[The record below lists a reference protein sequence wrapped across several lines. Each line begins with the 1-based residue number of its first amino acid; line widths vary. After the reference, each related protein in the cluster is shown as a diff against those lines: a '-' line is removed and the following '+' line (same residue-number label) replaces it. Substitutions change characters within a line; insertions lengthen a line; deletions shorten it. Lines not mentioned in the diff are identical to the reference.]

1 MSLWD
6 NFHYQLAHRHDISGL
21 PILFVSHMVRQV
33 AFVFLGLFSP
43 LYLFELAKGTG
54 FTPSSAL
61 AATFLF
67 FWITFLVKLIGLP
80 LAENLSV
87 RFGFKKTILF
97 SGIPFFVFLPLLV
110 LGAGNPILLLP
121 TAIVWGLYDAIFWW
135 GYHGFFV
142 RAGEPSSYG
151 RAMGIL
157 TILSTIVVVVSPIL
171 GALVVDAFG
180 FSALF
185 VVAGIAMAVSLLLI
199 APAAEHKPRI
209 DIKLS
214 NTLKLMWKHKNM
226 ALAYVGYGA
235 ESSVLGTVWP
245 LFLFIILGKTLEV
258 GGVIS
263 GATLAAAL
271 MGLAIGTWVDKKG
284 IKGDKQLISLGAP
297 LIAATWFIR
306 AFSRSVPALIG
317 IDAIYRF
324 VGQLVWLPLD
334 LLSYKKATEGG
345 GVNQAMMFRQI
356 GITLGPLIITGV
368 LIFWVLLGGSLSTF
382 FILTGV
388 VALLPLLAVR
398 KED

>member
-6 NFHYQLAHRHDISGL
+6 NFHYQLAHRHKIDGL

-43 LYLFELAKGTG
+43 LYIFELAKGNGLT
-54 FTPSSAL
+54 TSSAL
-61 AATFLF
+61 AGTFFF

-87 RFGFKKTILF
+87 RFGFKSTILL
-97 SGIPFFVFLPLLV
+97 SGVPFFVFLPLLV

-121 TAIVWGLYDAIFWW
+121 AAIIWGLYDATFWW

-142 RAGEPSSYG
+142 RAGDPSSYG
-151 RAMGIL
+151 REMGIL
-157 TILSTIVVVVSPIL
+157 NILSTIIVVISPIL

-185 VVAGIAMAVSLLLI
+185 LVAGVAMALSLFLI
-199 APAAEHKPRI
+199 LPAAEHKPRI
-209 DIKLS
+209 DITLAG
-214 NTLKLMWKHKNM
+214 TLKVMWEHKNM

-263 GATLAAAL
+263 GATLAAAV
-271 MGLAIGTWVDKKG
+271 MGLAIGTWVDKRGLKG
-284 IKGDKQLISLGAP
+284 EKQLVSLGAP

-306 AFSRSVPALIG
+306 AFSRSVPALVG
-317 IDAIYRF
+317 IDAVYRF

-334 LLSYKKATEGG
+334 LLSYRKATEGG

-356 GITLGPLIITGV
+356 GITVGPIIITGI

-382 FILTGV
+382 FILTAV